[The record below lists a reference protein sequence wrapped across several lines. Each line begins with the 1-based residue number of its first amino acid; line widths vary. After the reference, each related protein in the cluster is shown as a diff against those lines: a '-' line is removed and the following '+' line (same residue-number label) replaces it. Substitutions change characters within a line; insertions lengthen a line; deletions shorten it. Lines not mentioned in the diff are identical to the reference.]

1 MSALTARRQIFNLE
15 LNIQLNYLL
24 RVMVNIFGEFYT
36 KNYSSQMFLLK
47 TTLRRGKKKNMPRR
61 NGEERKC

>member
-24 RVMVNIFGEFYT
+24 RVTVNIFGEFYT

-47 TTLRRGKKKNMPRR
+47 TTLRRGKKNMPRR
-61 NGEERKC
+61 NGEEKKC